1 MSAATSRRAPT
12 TNADDHPPTGFGGI
26 SHRFDLAKPVI
37 AAVNGLAL
45 GGGVEIVAAC
55 DLAIAAD
62 HAEFALPEP
71 RVGLA
76 ALGGGGLQRLARHL
90 PLKYAMELVLTGRR
104 FGAEE
109 AKRIGLINDVVPRAE
124 LKARVRQMADAIIEG
139 APLAVEASKQVML
152 QSLAMPDLAVGAARK
167 ISGGRAHAG
176 ERGRQGR
183 PARLRG
189 EAQAALARPIGRHM

>member
-1 MSAATSRRAPT
+1 M
-12 TNADDHPPTGFGGI
+12 
-26 SHRFDLAKPVI
+26 KPVI
-37 AAVNGLAL
+37 AAVNGLAI

-76 ALGGGGLQRLARHL
+76 ALGGGGLQRLARNM
-90 PLKYAMELVLTGRR
+90 PLKQAMDLVLTGRR
-104 FGAEE
+104 INAEE

-124 LKARVRQMADAIIEG
+124 LQGRVCARWREMIIAG

-152 QSLAMPDLAVGAARK
+152 QSLAHAR
-167 ISGGRAHAG
+167 SRRRRWRRAIPPPSACFASEDAKEG
-176 ERGRQGR
+176 QRAFVEKRKPTWQGK
-183 PARLRG
+183 
-189 EAQAALARPIGRHM
+189 

>member
-1 MSAATSRRAPT
+1 MRTIIRRPASAASRTAS
-12 TNADDHPPTGFGGI
+12 I
-26 SHRFDLAKPVI
+26 SPKPVI

-124 LKARVRQMADAIIEG
+124 LKARVRQMADR
-139 APLAVEASKQVML
+139 S
-152 QSLAMPDLAVGAARK
+152 SRARR
-167 ISGGRAHAG
+167 SRS
-176 ERGRQGR
+176 R
-183 PARLRG
+183 PRSR
-189 EAQAALARPIGRHM
+189 